1 MILDREEREA
11 DLATKSDVSMT
22 LQLTDKQYKALL
34 HYTFKA
40 GLKRPEELL
49 ESFIGDLSGWH
60 RNGSDEEEKAD
71 EWFQRAYGGFGGSS
85 SFLFYLYS
93 NRSSVS
99 ELEDIAV
106 TFDHD
111 PEEVYD
117 EDPEEDYRETY
128 GEIYPFDWYEEYLR
142 DVRHEFDADS
152 REDCI
157 KLIRYLLQ
165 NQKEGCVDWGNIEIK

>member
-22 LQLTDKQYKALL
+22 LQLTDKQYEALL

-60 RNGSDEEEKAD
+60 RNGSDEEEKAG

-93 NRSSVS
+93 NRCSVS

-142 DVRHEFDADS
+142 DVRH
-152 REDCI
+152 
-157 KLIRYLLQ
+157 
-165 NQKEGCVDWGNIEIK
+165 

>member
-22 LQLTDKQYKALL
+22 LQLTDKQYEALL

-71 EWFQRAYGGFGGSS
+71 EWFQRAYGGFLAAAAHSCS
-85 SFLFYLYS
+85 TC
-93 NRSSVS
+93 
-99 ELEDIAV
+99 IA
-106 TFDHD
+106 TA
-111 PEEVYD
+111 P
-117 EDPEEDYRETY
+117 PCPNWK
-128 GEIYPFDWYEEYLR
+128 I
-142 DVRHEFDADS
+142 
-152 REDCI
+152 
-157 KLIRYLLQ
+157 LQ
-165 NQKEGCVDWGNIEIK
+165 